1 MSSDTQVLLDGLTF
15 TEGPRWRDGKG
26 QPGRLWFSD
35 FYSHRVLTVDL
46 EGNVET
52 VAEVAQQSSGLGW
65 TPDGTLLVVSM
76 LDKRLLA
83 IENGEQRVVAE
94 LSDYAGG
101 PCNDMVVDAKGR
113 AYVGN
118 FGFDATQGEQ
128 FRTTVMV
135 RVDPDGSTSVAAD
148 ELAFPNGT
156 VITPDGRTLIVAETF
171 AGRLTAFDVGDDG
184 SLSNRRVWAQIEG
197 VFPDGICLDAEGAIW
212 VANAAGHSVLRVFE
226 GDRIER
232 TISVGEQTA
241 YACMLGGPERKTLF
255 VCTCSGSG
263 ADVAQKTDGRI
274 ETINVDVAGAG
285 LP

>member
-1 MSSDTQVLLDGLTF
+1 MSSETEVLLDELTF
-15 TEGPRWRDGKG
+15 TEAPRWRDGK
-26 QPGRLWFSD
+26 LWFSD

-46 EGNVET
+46 VGNVET
-52 VAEVAQQSSGLGW
+52 VAEVVNQSSGLGW

-76 LDKRLLA
+76 LDRRLLA
-83 IENGEQRVVAE
+83 IEDGEQRVVAD
-94 LSDYAGG
+94 LSDWATWW
-101 PCNDMVVDAKGR
+101 CNDMVVDAQGR

-118 FGFDATQGEQ
+118 FGFDYEQGAE
-128 FRTTVMV
+128 FRTAVMV
-135 RVDPDGSTSVAAD
+135 RVDPDGTTSVAAD

-156 VITPDGRTLIVAETF
+156 VITPDGRTLIVAESF

-184 SLSNRRVWAQIEG
+184 SLSNRRVWAQLEG
-197 VFPDGICLDAEGAIW
+197 VASDGICLDAEGAIW
-212 VANAAGHSVLRVFE
+212 VANAAGHSVQRVFE
-226 GDRIER
+226 GGRIER
-232 TISVGEQTA
+232 TISVGELTA

-255 VCTCSGSG
+255 ICTCSGSG

>member
-1 MSSDTQVLLDGLTF
+1 MSSDAEVLLDEVTF
-15 TEGPRWRDGKG
+15 TEAPRWRDGK
-26 QPGRLWFSD
+26 LWFSD

-52 VAEVAQQSSGLGW
+52 VAEVVNQSSGLGW

-76 LDKRLLA
+76 LDRRLLA
-83 IENGEQRVVAE
+83 IEGGEQRLVAD
-94 LSDYAGG
+94 LSDWATWW
-101 PCNDMVVDAKGR
+101 CNDMVVDAQGR

-118 FGFDATQGEQ
+118 FGFDYEQGAE
-128 FRTTVMV
+128 FRTAVMV
-135 RVDPDGSTSVAAD
+135 RVDPDGTTSVAAD

-156 VITPDGRTLIVAETF
+156 VITPDGRTLIVAESF

-184 SLSNRRVWAQIEG
+184 SLSNRRVWAQLER
-197 VFPDGICLDAEGAIW
+197 VAPDGICLDAEGAIW
-212 VANAAGHSVLRVFE
+212 VANAVGHSVLRVFE
-226 GDRIER
+226 GGRIER
-232 TISVGEQTA
+232 TVSVGEQTA

-255 VCTCSGSG
+255 ICTCSGSG